1 MADLDKS
8 IEAVEPL
15 RSEAGLGE
23 LFSEMTSELS
33 TLMRK
38 EVELAKVETKEEAS
52 RAAKAG
58 ALLGGGGLAAWLGVL
73 FASLAAAFLL
83 DQALNR
89 ALAFLIV
96 ALVWL
101 VAAAITIQAGRRR
114 IKDLEVLPQTMETI
128 KEDVAWA
135 KEQKS

>member
-101 VAAAITIQAGRRR
+101 VAAAIAIQAGRRR

>member
-1 MADLDKS
+1 
-8 IEAVEPL
+8 
-15 RSEAGLGE
+15 
-23 LFSEMTSELS
+23 
-33 TLMRK
+33 MRK

-58 ALLGGGGLAAWLGVL
+58 GSARPAAAWRPGS
-73 FASLAAAFLL
+73 ACCSRRWPRRCLL

-101 VAAAITIQAGRRR
+101 VAAVITIQAGRRR
-114 IKDLEVLPQTMETI
+114 IRDLGGPSPNNGERSRRTWHGP
-128 KEDVAWA
+128 
-135 KEQKS
+135 KSRRAEAGDRRHSG

>member
-1 MADLDKS
+1 MADLDQPTDS
-8 IEAVEPL
+8 VEPL
-15 RSEAGLGE
+15 RAESSLGE
-23 LFSEMTSELS
+23 LFSEMTAELS
-33 TLMRK
+33 SLMRK
-38 EVELAKVETKEEAS
+38 ELELAKVETKEEAT

-73 FASLAAAFLL
+73 FVSLAAAFLL

-96 ALVWL
+96 AVVWL
-101 VAAAITIQAGRRR
+101 GVAALTIQAGRRR